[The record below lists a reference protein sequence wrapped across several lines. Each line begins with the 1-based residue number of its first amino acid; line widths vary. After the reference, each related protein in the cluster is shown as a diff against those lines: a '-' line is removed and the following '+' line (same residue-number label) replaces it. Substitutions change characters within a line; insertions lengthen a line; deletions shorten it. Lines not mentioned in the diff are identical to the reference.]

1 MALDLICYSSR
12 PSDEAE
18 GLRSAVAAKLK
29 ARYGDGLVHY
39 EVRVADKVDRE
50 IADEFG
56 LRAASKFIIS
66 VNDKEALAPELR
78 AVASA
83 LREQFGADRLVVL
96 LDNETPMG

>member
-1 MALDLICYSSR
+1 MAIELICNSSR

-18 GLRSAVAAKLK
+18 GLRSAVAATLK
-29 ARYGDGLVHY
+29 TRYGDGLVHY

-50 IADEFG
+50 LADEFG
-56 LRAASKFIIS
+56 LRAASKFIHS

-78 AVASA
+78 AVAIA
-83 LREQFGADRLVVL
+83 LREQYGADRLVLL